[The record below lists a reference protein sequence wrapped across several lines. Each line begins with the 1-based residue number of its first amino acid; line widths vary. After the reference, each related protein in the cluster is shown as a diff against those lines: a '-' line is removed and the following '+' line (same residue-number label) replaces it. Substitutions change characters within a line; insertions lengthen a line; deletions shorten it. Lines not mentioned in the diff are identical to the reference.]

1 MPNQLSSDPR
11 YYEAILQLRPRDDK
25 VLEFIK
31 KRIEDK
37 KNVFISRID
46 EVKTGLDIYISS
58 QRFARSLGH
67 RLKKSFDGKVVYSRK
82 LFTVSRKT
90 GKRVY
95 RVTVLFRLN
104 PKPINDS

>member
-1 MPNQLSSDPR
+1 MLNPLSSDPR

-25 VLEFIK
+25 VLEFIRKTVKNK
-31 KRIEDK
+31 KGI
-37 KNVFISRID
+37 FISRID

-67 RLKKSFDGKVVYSRK
+67 RLRRSFDGKVTYSRK

-104 PKPINDS
+104 PKPIDDS